1 MAEFSLV
8 GLVPESDT
16 FRHPDGTVYEVR
28 KAIMFGVI
36 EYAAFER
43 LNKATPALMDKLN
56 TAPEGARDAAAREA
70 TEHIDSLVST
80 LMPTMPIER
89 VRALPFSKKIEFIS
103 WWRKQQE
110 QAAPG
115 EAPAGQQSNRSRRG
129 RRSPAS
135 STSTA

>member
-70 TEHIDSLVST
+70 TEHIDSLVAT
-80 LMPTMPIER
+80 LIPTMPLEL
-89 VRALPFSKKIEFIS
+89 VSALPFSKKIEFIS

-110 QAAPG
+110 ASTLG
-115 EAPAGQQSNRSRRG
+115 EAPAGQQSSRPRRG
-129 RRSPAS
+129 RRSLAS
-135 STSTA
+135 STPTA